1 MYIVLQLH
9 AMLYNSQFSEL
20 VTTTSKE
27 HLMLLV
33 GETMSEPSLS
43 ATPHL
48 QGDVCMVT
56 FS

>member
-9 AMLYNSQFSEL
+9 AKFTILRVSHYNC
-20 VTTTSKE
+20 TSKE
-27 HLMLLV
+27 HFMLLV
-33 GETMSEPSLS
+33 GVTMSEPSLS

>member
-9 AMLYNSQFSEL
+9 AKFTILISHYNY
-20 VTTTSKE
+20 TSKE
-27 HLMLLV
+27 HFMLLV
-33 GETMSEPSLS
+33 GVTMSEPSLS